1 MKKYDSYKDSGV
13 SWIGKIPDH
22 WDQCRLKSYNSLK
35 GRIGWNGLR
44 SDEFLTEGYAYLVTG
59 QDFSGRDIQ
68 WDKCYQIERQRYEE
82 DPFIWLSNG
91 DLLITKD
98 GTIGKIA
105 TVRGLDKPACLNSG
119 IFVMKQTADKYDQG
133 YLFWLL
139 SSDLLKEFN
148 NYTSSGTTIL
158 HLYQNVFENMP
169 MLIPPKDEQKA
180 IATYLD
186 HKCAAID
193 RTISTQE
200 KKIRLLEKL
209 KINVISSATFQ
220 GLYSAE
226 LKATGIAW
234 MPLIPKHWKLEKISR
249 VFNYAQIGSG
259 TTPKSSVSDY
269 YDENGYNWL
278 QTGDLN
284 DGIIIRT
291 SKKVSSTAIKDYNLK
306 FYPKQSIVIAM
317 YGATI
322 GKVGI
327 LGIETSTNQACC
339 VLPPS
344 KKCLSKFAFYYFIAA
359 KPSLLIEA
367 SGGGQPNISQDVIR
381 QHRIALPPIDE
392 QQAIVHYLDNECAP
406 IDAAIEKAHEL
417 VKQLK
422 NYKQSLIT
430 EVVTGER
437 KVC

>member
-1 MKKYDSYKDSGV
+1 MTEKYESYKPSGIP
-13 SWIGKIPDH
+13 WIREIPSH
-22 WDQCRLKSYNSLK
+22 WDTM
-35 GRIGWNGLR
+35 RIKFYCDSISSGATPSTNVAGYWDGYIPWIPSGCCHDCNIDEAPKFITKEGLQ
-44 SDEFLTEGYAYLVTG
+44 SCSTQIIPASTTVMAMTGATCSQVGFLTIDAATNQSVMAYRENKKKADAKFLFYLLQGAREYILTHQTGGAQAGING
-59 QDFSGRDIQ
+59 QD
-68 WDKCYQIERQRYEE
+68 C
-82 DPFIWLSNG
+82 SN
-91 DLLITKD
+91 LL
-98 GTIGKIA
+98 
-105 TVRGLDKPACLNSG
+105 VP
-119 IFVMKQTADKYDQG
+119 
-133 YLFWLL
+133 
-139 SSDLLKEFN
+139 
-148 NYTSSGTTIL
+148 
-158 HLYQNVFENMP
+158 
-169 MLIPPKDEQKA
+169 LIPIEEQKK
-180 IATYLD
+180 ISSYLD
-186 HKCAAID
+186 RRCAAID

-220 GLYSAE
+220 GLYSTE

-234 MPLIPKHWKLEKISR
+234 MPLIPKHWKLEKVSR

-344 KKCLSKFAFYYFIAA
+344 QKCLSKFAFYYFIAA

-417 VKQLK
+417 VKKLK
-422 NYKQSLIT
+422 NYKKSLIT
-430 EVVTGER
+430 EVVTGKR